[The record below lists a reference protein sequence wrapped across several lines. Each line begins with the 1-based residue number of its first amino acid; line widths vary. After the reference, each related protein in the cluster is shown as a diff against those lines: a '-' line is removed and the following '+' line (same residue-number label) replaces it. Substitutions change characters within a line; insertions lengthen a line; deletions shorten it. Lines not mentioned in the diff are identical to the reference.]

1 MHSIP
6 CKLGGFREI
15 LFMLWNLFTKMCNQG
30 VSRYEAKLEDIK
42 FEYNKKTGVLIPAS
56 QVL

>member
-1 MHSIP
+1 
-6 CKLGGFREI
+6 
-15 LFMLWNLFTKMCNQG
+15 MCNQG